1 MFGFIA
7 LNKPSEITSH
17 DCVARVRKI
26 LKLSKVGHGGT
37 LDPLA
42 TGVLPIAVGKAT
54 RLLQFLPENKTYR
67 ALIRLGV
74 QTTTD
79 DLQGEVVKSQSASIL
94 TLEQVEPLLHQFIGT
109 IQQTPPIYSA
119 IQRDGKRLYSLARQ
133 GKTVDIPAKK
143 VYIEQINIV
152 GWYTGEFPELE
163 VDIVCG
169 PGTYIRAIA
178 RDLGT
183 MLNLGGTLARLTR
196 TESCGMKLS
205 ESITLGELKTEIEQG
220 NFSLISLNIALQH
233 LKKILLSETDGKRWL
248 QGQKIVQDLLPLPVS
263 GVVRVYQQEDK
274 LLGIGNVV
282 KFENY
287 QVLSPK
293 VVILNK

>member
-133 GKTVDIPAKK
+133 GKTVDIPAKQ
-143 VYIEQINIV
+143 VYIEQINLV

-220 NFSLISLNIALQH
+220 NFSLISSNVALQH

-282 KFENY
+282 KFDNY

-293 VVILNK
+293 VVILNT

>member
-17 DCVARVRKI
+17 DCVVRVRKI
-26 LKLSKVGHGGT
+26 LKLRKVGHGGT

-54 RLLQFLPENKTYR
+54 RLLQFLPRNKAYR

-79 DLQGEVVKSQSASIL
+79 DLQGEVVKSQSSSML
-94 TLEQVEPLLHQFIGT
+94 TLKRVEPLLDQFIGH
-109 IQQTPPIYSA
+109 IQQIPPIYSA
-119 IQRDGKRLYSLARQ
+119 IQRDGKRFYDLARQ
-133 GKTVDIPAKK
+133 GKKVDIPVRT
-143 VYIEQINIV
+143 VYIEQINLV
-152 GWYTGEFPELE
+152 GWYAGEFPELE

-178 RDLGT
+178 RDLGA

-196 TESCGMKLS
+196 IESCGMKLS
-205 ESITLGELKTEIEQG
+205 ESVTLGQLKTEIKQG
-220 NFSLISLNIALQH
+220 NFRLISSDAALQH
-233 LKKILLSETDGKRWL
+233 LNKIFLSKIDGKRWL
-248 QGQKIVQDLLPLPVS
+248 QGQRIAQDLLPLSVS
-263 GVVRVYQQEDK
+263 EVVRVYQQKDK
-274 LLGIGNVV
+274 LLGIGNIVR
-282 KFENY
+282 FDNY
-287 QVLSPK
+287 QVLIPK
-293 VVILNK
+293 VVFLE

>member
-7 LNKPSEITSH
+7 LNKPSKITSH
-17 DCVARVRKI
+17 DCVDRVRKI
-26 LKLSKVGHGGT
+26 LKLRKVGHGGT

-54 RLLQFLPENKTYR
+54 RLLQFLPKNKTYR

-74 QTTTD
+74 QTITD
-79 DLQGEVVKSQSASIL
+79 DLQGEIVKSQSASML

-109 IQQTPPIYSA
+109 IQQIPPIYSA
-119 IQRDGKRLYSLARQ
+119 IQRDGKRLYNLARQ
-133 GKTVDIPAKK
+133 GKTVDIPVKK
-143 VYIEQINIV
+143 VYIEQINLV
-152 GWYTGEFPELE
+152 GWYTGEFTELE

-183 MLNLGGTLARLTR
+183 MLNLGGTLAKLTR

-205 ESITLGELKTEIEQG
+205 ESITLGQLKTEIEQG
-220 NFSLISLNIALQH
+220 NFSLISANIALQH
-233 LKKILLSETDGKRWL
+233 LNQILLSETDGKRWL
-248 QGQKIVQDLLPLPVS
+248 QGQKIVQDLRTLSVS
-263 GVVRVYQQEDK
+263 GVVRVYQPKER
-274 LLGIGNVV
+274 LLGIGNIV
-282 KFENY
+282 KFDDD
-287 QVLSPK
+287 QVLIPK
-293 VVILNK
+293 VVI

>member
-26 LKLSKVGHGGT
+26 LKLRKVGHGGT

-54 RLLQFLPENKTYR
+54 RLLQFLPENKAYR

-79 DLQGEVVKSQSASIL
+79 DLQGAVLKSQSASML

-109 IQQTPPIYSA
+109 IQQIPPIYSA
-119 IQRDGKRLYSLARQ
+119 IQLDGKRLYDLARQ
-133 GKTVDIPAKK
+133 GKKVDIPVRT
-143 VYIEQINIV
+143 VYIEQINLV
-152 GWYTGEFPELE
+152 GWCAGEFPELE
-163 VDIVCG
+163 VEIVCG

-178 RDLGT
+178 RDLGA
-183 MLNLGGTLARLTR
+183 MLDLGGTLARLTR
-196 TESCGMKLS
+196 IESCGMKLAD
-205 ESITLGELKTEIEQG
+205 SITLEQLKTEIKQG
-220 NFSLISLNIALQH
+220 NFSLISSDVALQH
-233 LKKILLSETDGKRWL
+233 LNKIFLSETDGKRWL
-248 QGQKIVQDLLPLPVS
+248 QGQRIAQDLLPLSVS
-263 GVVRVYQQEDK
+263 GVVRVYQQKDK
-274 LLGIGNVV
+274 LLGIGNIV
-282 KFENY
+282 KFDNY

-293 VVILNK
+293 VVF

>member
-7 LNKPSEITSH
+7 LNKPSKITSH
-17 DCVARVRKI
+17 DCVDRVRKI
-26 LKLSKVGHGGT
+26 LNLRKVGHGGT

-42 TGVLPIAVGKAT
+42 MGVLPIAVGKAT
-54 RLLQFLPENKTYR
+54 RLLQFLPKNKTYR

-74 QTTTD
+74 QTITD
-79 DLQGEVVKSQSASIL
+79 DLQGEIVKSQSASML

-119 IQRDGKRLYSLARQ
+119 IQRDGKRLYNLARQ
-133 GKTVDIPAKK
+133 GKTVDIPVRK
-143 VYIEQINIV
+143 VYIEQINLV
-152 GWYTGEFPELE
+152 GWYIGEFTELE

-205 ESITLGELKTEIEQG
+205 ESITLGQLKTEIEQG
-220 NFSLISLNIALQH
+220 NFSLISANIALQH
-233 LKKILLSETDGKRWL
+233 LNQILLSETDGKRWL
-248 QGQKIVQDLLPLPVS
+248 QGQKIVQDLRTLSVS
-263 GVVRVYQQEDK
+263 GVVRVYQPKER
-274 LLGIGNVV
+274 LLGIGNIV
-282 KFENY
+282 KFDDY
-287 QVLSPK
+287 QVLMPK
-293 VVILNK
+293 VVISNE

>member
-26 LKLSKVGHGGT
+26 LKLRKVGHGGT

-54 RLLQFLPENKTYR
+54 RLLQFLPENKSYR

-79 DLQGEVVKSQSASIL
+79 DLQGEVVKSQSASML
-94 TLEQVEPLLHQFIGT
+94 TLEQVKPLLNQFIGT

-119 IQRDGKRLYSLARQ
+119 IHRDGKRLYDLARQ
-133 GKTVDIPAKK
+133 GKPVDIPAKK
-143 VYIEQINIV
+143 VYIKQIKLV
-152 GWYTGEFPELE
+152 AWYAGEFPELE
-163 VDIVCG
+163 VDIACG

-196 TESCGMKLS
+196 TESCGMRLS
-205 ESITLGELKTEIEQG
+205 ESITLGQLKTEIEQES
-220 NFSLISLNIALQH
+220 FSLISSNVALQH
-233 LKKILLSETDGKRWL
+233 LNKILLSETDGKRWL
-248 QGQKIVQDLLPLPVS
+248 QGQKIVQDLLPLSVS
-263 GVVRVYQQEDK
+263 GVVRVYQQEGK
-274 LLGIGNVV
+274 LLGIGNLV
-282 KFENY
+282 KLDNY

-293 VVILNK
+293 VVILNE

>member
-133 GKTVDIPAKK
+133 GKTVNIPAKQ
-143 VYIEQINIV
+143 VYIEQINLV

-220 NFSLISLNIALQH
+220 NFSLISSNVALQH
-233 LKKILLSETDGKRWL
+233 LNKILLSETDGKRWL

-282 KFENY
+282 KFDNY

-293 VVILNK
+293 VVILNT

>member
-220 NFSLISLNIALQH
+220 NFSLISLNVALQH

>member
-7 LNKPSEITSH
+7 LNKPSKITSH
-17 DCVARVRKI
+17 DCVDRVRKI
-26 LKLSKVGHGGT
+26 LKLRKVGHGGT

-54 RLLQFLPENKTYR
+54 RLLQFLPKNKTYR

-74 QTTTD
+74 QTITD
-79 DLQGEVVKSQSASIL
+79 DLQGEIVKSQSASML

-119 IQRDGKRLYSLARQ
+119 IQRDGKRLYNLARQ
-133 GKTVDIPAKK
+133 GKTVDIPVKK
-143 VYIEQINIV
+143 VYIEQINLV
-152 GWYTGEFPELE
+152 GWYTGEFTELE

-183 MLNLGGTLARLTR
+183 MLNLGGTLAKLTR
-196 TESCGMKLS
+196 IESCGMKLS
-205 ESITLGELKTEIEQG
+205 ESITLGQLKTEIEQG
-220 NFSLISLNIALQH
+220 NFSLISENIALQH
-233 LKKILLSETDGKRWL
+233 LNQILLSETDGKRWL
-248 QGQKIVQDLLPLPVS
+248 QGQKIVQDLRTLSVS
-263 GVVRVYQQEDK
+263 GVVRVYQPKER
-274 LLGIGNVV
+274 LLGIGNIV
-282 KFENY
+282 KFY
-287 QVLSPK
+287 DDQVLIPK
-293 VVILNK
+293 VVISNE

>member
-17 DCVARVRKI
+17 DCVAKIRKI
-26 LKLSKVGHGGT
+26 LKLKKVGHGGT

-54 RLLQFLPENKTYR
+54 RLLQFLPKNKAYR

-79 DLQGEVVKSQSASIL
+79 DLQGEVVKSQSASML
-94 TLEQVEPLLHQFIGT
+94 TLEQVEPLLHKFVGT
-109 IQQTPPIYSA
+109 IQQTPPVYSA
-119 IQRDGKRLYSLARQ
+119 IRHNGKRLYELARRGEQ
-133 GKTVDIPAKK
+133 VDIPARK
-143 VYIEQINIV
+143 VYIEQINLV
-152 GWYTGEFPELE
+152 GWYPGEFPELE
-163 VDIVCG
+163 VDIACG

-183 MLNLGGTLARLTR
+183 MLNLGGTLVRLTR

-205 ESITLGELKTEIEQG
+205 ESVTLGQLKTGIEQG
-220 NFSLISLNIALQH
+220 NFSLISSNIALQH
-233 LKKILLSETDGKRWL
+233 LTKLSLSETDGKRWL
-248 QGQKIVQDLLPLPVS
+248 QGQKIVQDSPPLFVS
-263 GVVRVYQQEDK
+263 GVVRVYQQEDN

-282 KFENY
+282 KSNNY
-287 QVLSPK
+287 QVLIPK
-293 VVILNK
+293 IVISNK

>member
-7 LNKPSEITSH
+7 LNKPSKITSH
-17 DCVARVRKI
+17 DCVDRVRKI
-26 LKLSKVGHGGT
+26 LKLRKVGHGGT

-54 RLLQFLPENKTYR
+54 RLLQFLPKNKTYR

-74 QTTTD
+74 QTITD
-79 DLQGEVVKSQSASIL
+79 DLQGEIVKSQSASML

-119 IQRDGKRLYSLARQ
+119 IQRDGKRLYNLARQ
-133 GKTVDIPAKK
+133 GKTVDIPVKK
-143 VYIEQINIV
+143 VYIEQINLV
-152 GWYTGEFPELE
+152 GWYTGEFTELE

-183 MLNLGGTLARLTR
+183 MLNLGGTLAKLTR

-205 ESITLGELKTEIEQG
+205 ESITLGQLKTEIEQG
-220 NFSLISLNIALQH
+220 NFSLISENIALQH
-233 LKKILLSETDGKRWL
+233 LNQILLSETDGKRWL
-248 QGQKIVQDLLPLPVS
+248 QGQKIVQDLRTLSIS
-263 GVVRVYQQEDK
+263 GVVRVYQPKER
-274 LLGIGNVV
+274 LLGIGNIV
-282 KFENY
+282 KFY
-287 QVLSPK
+287 DDQVLIPK
-293 VVILNK
+293 VVISNE